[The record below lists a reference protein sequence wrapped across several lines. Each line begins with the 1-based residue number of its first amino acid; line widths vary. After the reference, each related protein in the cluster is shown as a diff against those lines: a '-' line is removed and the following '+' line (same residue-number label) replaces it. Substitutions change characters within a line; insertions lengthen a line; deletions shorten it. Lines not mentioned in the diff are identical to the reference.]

1 MDSTGQE
8 RPVTGANS
16 FPVLLK
22 LVTSVFPLPT
32 PGNIL
37 IQAGSLK
44 NRRDGKGNQADL
56 IKGILPE
63 EKDLTLVF
71 KAHKMPPGI
80 SETESH

>member
-1 MDSTGQE
+1 M
-8 RPVTGANS
+8 
-16 FPVLLK
+16 
-22 LVTSVFPLPT
+22 
-32 PGNIL
+32 
-37 IQAGSLK
+37 K